1 MLNRVRIKR
10 LAVVLTGTV
19 AAISL
24 MAGGLL
30 YLAGRAPRFYAQIE
44 ALSAADRA
52 AESKQF
58 VRQST
63 GVWNQIQNEPTWS
76 GAFQQSQVN
85 AWLAGDFTQ
94 KPVLTL
100 PRGVS
105 DPRVAFENGRLAL
118 AFRWKRGPVDGL
130 IWVVGRMWLPEANL
144 VAIEF
149 EKIRAGLVPLPSGP
163 VVDTLSAVAESA
175 GLDLEWRQHAG
186 NPVALLRLGRRDS
199 EATIEIERLDLQQ
212 GMLHV
217 AGHSRRSVPHDTAGT
232 SGSTSTGVSLKDH
245 VSDSD
250 FVR

>member
-1 MLNRVRIKR
+1 MLDRTRVKR
-10 LAVVLTGTV
+10 LAVILTGSV
-19 AAISL
+19 AALSL
-24 MAGGLL
+24 LAGGLL
-30 YLAGRAPRFYAQIE
+30 YLAGRAPRFYSQIE
-44 ALSAADRA
+44 SMSDSDRA

-105 DPRVAFENGRLAL
+105 DPRISFENGRLAL
-118 AFRWKRGPVDGL
+118 AFRWKRGPADGL
-130 IWVVGRMWLPEANL
+130 IWVVGRIWLPEANL

-149 EKIRAGLVPLPSGP
+149 EKIRAGLIPLPSGP

-175 GLDLEWRQHAG
+175 GLDLEWRQHGG
-186 NPVALLRLGRRDS
+186 NPVALLRLGRTDG
-199 EATIEIERLDLQQ
+199 AGAIEIERLDLQPGKLQ
-212 GMLHV
+212 V
-217 AGHSRRSVPHDTAGT
+217 AGHSRRNGPHETAG
-232 SGSTSTGVSLKDH
+232 SAGSTSTGVSLKVH
-245 VSDSD
+245 VSDPD
-250 FVR
+250 FIK